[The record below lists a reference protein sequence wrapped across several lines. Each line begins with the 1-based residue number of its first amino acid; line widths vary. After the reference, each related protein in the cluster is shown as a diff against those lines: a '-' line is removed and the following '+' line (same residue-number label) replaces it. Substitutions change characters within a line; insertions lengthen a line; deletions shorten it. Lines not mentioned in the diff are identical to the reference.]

1 MEYQDPLPRMG
12 ALTRRQVLGGVAGG
26 LLGSLSA
33 KTTRADVAREPRRL
47 VYLFLSGGASQL
59 ETWDPKPRSAT
70 GGPFGAISTTAPG
83 VQISELLP
91 GLAKQMRHLA
101 LVRSVNSSA
110 FGEDHLG
117 EGILTGRIPQ
127 GTVRFPTLSEIAAV
141 HLASSGRVLPA
152 YVELQPTD
160 AFRFESHAADCPLG
174 LEARPILVTNGKL
187 EATGRGVEELLA
199 LRDILD
205 SRGIAP
211 RDQERYGESDLGR
224 HLSQARRLVE
234 AGVPVVKI
242 RHAWWDTHA
251 EHCEGHRRLGGELDR
266 ALSALV
272 QDLHDRGL
280 LESTLVVVASEFGRS
295 PQFNRHGG
303 RGHWPY
309 AWSVALAGAGI
320 RGGTVVGRTSPDGR
334 EVVEREVTPAHLH
347 HTCLRA
353 LGIDPD
359 LTVQVGGRSV
369 PLADTSGGVIPESFG

>member
-33 KTTRADVAREPRRL
+33 KTTRAEVAREPRRL

-59 ETWDPKPRSAT
+59 ETWDPKTGSAT
-70 GGPFGAISTTAPG
+70 GGPFGAISTTASG
-83 VQISELLP
+83 VQISGLLP
-91 GLAKQMRHLA
+91 SVAKQMRHLA
-101 LVRSVNSSA
+101 LIRSVNSSA
-110 FGEDHLG
+110 FGEEHLG
-117 EGILTGRIPQ
+117 EGILTGRPAH
-127 GTVRFPTLSEIAAV
+127 GTVRFPTLPEIAAA
-141 HLASSGRVLPA
+141 HLASPGQVLPA
-152 YVELQPTD
+152 YVELQSTD
-160 AFRFESHAADCPLG
+160 AFRFESHATECPLG

-187 EATGRGVEELLA
+187 AATGKAVDELLV
-199 LRDILD
+199 LRDVLD
-205 SRGIAP
+205 SRGLTS
-211 RDQERYGESDLGR
+211 RDPERYGESDLGR
-224 HLSQARRLVE
+224 HLSQARRLLE

-242 RHAWWDTHA
+242 RHPWWDTHA
-251 EHCEGHRRLGGELDR
+251 EHFEGHRRLGGELDR

-303 RGHWPY
+303 RDHWPH

-320 RGGTVVGRTSPDGR
+320 SGGTVVGRTSPDGR

-347 HTCLRA
+347 HTCISA

-359 LTVQVGGRSV
+359 LTIQVGGRST
-369 PLADTSGGVIPESFG
+369 PLADPSGALIPELFG

>member
-1 MEYQDPLPRMG
+1 MEHQNPLPQMG

-26 LLGSLSA
+26 LLGSLTA
-33 KTTRADVAREPRRL
+33 KTTRAEVAREPRRL

-59 ETWDPKPRSAT
+59 ETWDPKPGSAT

-83 VQISELLP
+83 VQISGLLP
-91 GLAKQMRHLA
+91 NLGKQMRHLA

-110 FGEDHLG
+110 FGEEHLG
-117 EGILTGRIPQ
+117 EGVLTGRMPH
-127 GTVRFPTLSEIAAV
+127 GTVRFPTLPEIAAAR
-141 HLASSGRVLPA
+141 LASPRQVLPA
-152 YVELQPTD
+152 YVELQSTD
-160 AFRFESHAADCPLG
+160 AFRFESRAAECPLG
-174 LEARPILVTNGKL
+174 PGAQPILVTNGKL
-187 EATGRGVEELLA
+187 EATGKAVEELLA

-205 SRGIAP
+205 SRGLAP

-224 HLSQARRLVE
+224 HLSQARRLLE

-242 RHAWWDTHA
+242 RHTWWDTHA
-251 EHCEGHRRLGGELDR
+251 EHFEGHRKLGGELDR

-272 QDLHDRGL
+272 HDLHDRGL

-303 RGHWPY
+303 RDHWPH
-309 AWSVALAGAGI
+309 AWSAALAGAGI
-320 RGGTVVGRTSPDGR
+320 RGGTVVGRTSPDGG

-359 LTVQVGGRSV
+359 LTVQVGGRSS
-369 PLADTSGGVIPESFG
+369 PLADPSGALIRELFG